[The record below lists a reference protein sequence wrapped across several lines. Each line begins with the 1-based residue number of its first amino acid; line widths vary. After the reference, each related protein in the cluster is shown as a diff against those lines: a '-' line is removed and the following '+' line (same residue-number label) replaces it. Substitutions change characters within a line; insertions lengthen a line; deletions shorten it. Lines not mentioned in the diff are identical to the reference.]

1 MYNFIPA
8 CGWQFQLGIKWI
20 KQKTLSCPL
29 RLYKPKPLIDMRIKL
44 LLFLLALNNFVFA
57 QISILNADM
66 PRANDTLRYSTSTST
81 INYSATDTNYTW
93 DFSTLKINNQ
103 DIQKYYT
110 PLSTPYVLQFLSATY
125 GIPESNLNLGPVG
138 GGTASDVYSFFK
150 TSAAA
155 LVVVGRGAT
164 IQNLPLGIVYSSRDT
179 IYKYPM
185 IYGKT
190 YSSSYYGEAGL
201 AGVGTLKQ
209 SGTRTTIV
217 DGWGKITTPYGTFDC
232 IRVKSTVLGTDSI
245 VFGGFGIPIPANRTE
260 YTWLAKGERF
270 PILEVIVNNSTSLVT
285 SIKMKDRYRP
295 EAYVNNCNFNA
306 NRTLIKPAD
315 TVTFTNTSF
324 GNPSSFNWTITP
336 STYHFASGSSATSEM
351 PKIIFDSIGNY
362 DIKLRVNYLGGTDDT
377 IKVAYI
383 KVREAVIAD
392 FSASNNQPTI
402 NETVIFTDKSKGN
415 PSAYL
420 WNITPAT
427 TIKYVNGTD
436 MTSPNPQ
443 VSFLMPGSYNVQLR
457 VTGAGGSNA
466 VMRTGYINV
475 YPTGLSSSSNNF
487 SVSYFP
493 NPAKDV
499 VHFEFDKNLPA
510 HLDIIDF
517 SGKVVVTETLDGSKE
532 SEVNVG
538 QLAPGVYLVHI
549 IQGSENFMGKLV
561 LTSH

>member
-1 MYNFIPA
+1 M
-8 CGWQFQLGIKWI
+8 K
-20 KQKTLSCPL
+20 
-29 RLYKPKPLIDMRIKL
+29 IKL
-44 LLFLLALNNFVFA
+44 LLLILTLNKIVFA

-66 PRANDTLRYSTSTST
+66 PRANDTLRYSISTST
-81 INYSATDTNYTW
+81 LNYAATDTNYTW

-150 TSAAA
+150 TSASA

-164 IQNLPLGIVYSSRDT
+164 IQNLPLGIVYSSKDT

-190 YSSSYYGEAGL
+190 YSSSYAGEAGL

-209 SGTRTTIV
+209 SGTRNTIV

-232 IRVKSTVLGTDSI
+232 IRIKSTVLGTDSI

-270 PILEVIVNNSTSLVT
+270 PILEVIVNNTTSLVT

-324 GNPSSFNWTITP
+324 GNPTSFNWQITP
-336 STYHFASGSSATSEM
+336 GTYRFAAGSSATSEM
-351 PKIIFDSIGNY
+351 PKIIFDSLGNY
-362 DIKLRVNYLGGTDDT
+362 DIKLRVNYLGGSDDT
-377 IKVAYI
+377 LKIAYI
-383 KVREAVIAD
+383 KVRDAVIAD
-392 FSASNNQPTI
+392 FSASTNQPTI
-402 NETVIFTDKSKGN
+402 NETVTFTDKSKGN
-415 PSAYL
+415 PSVYL
-420 WNITPAT
+420 WTITPAT
-427 TIKYVNGTD
+427 NIKYVNGTD
-436 MTSPNPQ
+436 MTSSNPQ
-443 VSFLMPGSYNVQLR
+443 VSFLMVGSYNVQLR
-457 VTGAGGSNA
+457 VTGPGGTNT

-475 YPTGLSSSSNNF
+475 YATGLSSEEDKL

-499 VHFEFDKNLPA
+499 IHFEFTKSLPA
-510 HLDIIDF
+510 KIDLSDF
-517 SGKVVVTETLDGSKE
+517 SGKLVLTETLEGSKG
-532 SEVNVG
+532 SKINVG
-538 QLAPGVYLVHI
+538 HLKAGVYFLQI
-549 IQGSENFMGKLV
+549 TQGSETFMGKLV